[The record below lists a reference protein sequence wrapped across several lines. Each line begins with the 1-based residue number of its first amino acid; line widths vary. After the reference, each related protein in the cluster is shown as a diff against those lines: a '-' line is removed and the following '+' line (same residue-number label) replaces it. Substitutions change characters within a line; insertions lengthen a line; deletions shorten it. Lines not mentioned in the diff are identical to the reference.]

1 MNIVFLLLGFSH
13 QSAQC
18 INTSCS
24 TSSLSPWFCLAGRRA
39 FGLSCALFLGS
50 WRMWQQLLHV
60 QPSLSPS
67 QTAGCCLTR
76 RAYIQWVRP
85 SAPGHIQSSLAPGM
99 NEFAIWDSG
108 MVRAAPL
115 SVAQLN
121 PAPAHRVAASCR
133 RPSAAVLNKLFLW
146 LLRGFEELLKSH
158 CFPLAVF
165 IIFPFFIDPDI
176 DWILYCFWL
185 LTSCQGW
192 YCARQSLGD
201 LEEFRVFILILLQEE
216 SLSINLRRGKRIV
229 QVFT

>member
-1 MNIVFLLLGFSH
+1 MDILFLLLGFSH

-99 NEFAIWDSG
+99 NEFAIWDGPCSPFVCGPAKPSTCPPGGSILLLLCWTSSFSG
-108 MVRAAPL
+108 FSGDL
-115 SVAQLN
+115 K
-121 PAPAHRVAASCR
+121 SC
-133 RPSAAVLNKLFLW
+133 SNLIVFLW
-146 LLRGFEELLKSH
+146 LPSS
-158 CFPLAVF
+158 
-165 IIFPFFIDPDI
+165 FFQSSGTSFVDQDI

-192 YCARQSLGD
+192 YCAHQSLGD

>member
-1 MNIVFLLLGFSH
+1 MDILFLLLGFSH

-67 QTAGCCLTR
+67 ETAGCCLTR

-99 NEFAIWDSG
+99 NEFAIWDGPCSPFVCGPAKPSTCPPGGSILSQAFCCCAEQALSLASQGIWRAPQISLFSSG
-108 MVRAAPL
+108 CLHHFSKVVVH
-115 SVAQLN
+115 S
-121 PAPAHRVAASCR
+121 S
-133 RPSAAVLNKLFLW
+133 
-146 LLRGFEELLKSH
+146 
-158 CFPLAVF
+158 
-165 IIFPFFIDPDI
+165 
-176 DWILYCFWL
+176 
-185 LTSCQGW
+185 
-192 YCARQSLGD
+192 
-201 LEEFRVFILILLQEE
+201 
-216 SLSINLRRGKRIV
+216 
-229 QVFT
+229 